1 MLRTK
6 AQQILLKSM
15 ENDGHEWG
23 EVVLASPK
31 KGKNSWTKKEVY
43 DAILEDRSVEG
54 MDYNPI
60 DSYLNYIKWKE
71 ENSKK

>member
-1 MLRTK
+1 
-6 AQQILLKSM
+6 M

-60 DSYLNYIKWKE
+60 DSYLNYIKWK
-71 ENSKK
+71 